1 MSLSVAL
8 HKLFEDNS
16 GKSLTKKQESSHQN
30 SCPHYFGYLS
40 QHTRDSNFPDECLI
54 CPNAVNC
61 IFVPSASLNADLYVR
76 AIKEKETRE
85 LAQFL

>member
-1 MSLSVAL
+1 MSLGVSL
-8 HKLFEDNS
+8 HKLFEVNP
-16 GKSLTKKQESSHQN
+16 GKPLSKKKESHQN

-40 QHTRDSNFPDECLI
+40 EHGRASNFPDECLI

-61 IFVPSASLNADLYVR
+61 IFVPSANLNADLYFR

>member
-30 SCPHYFGYLS
+30 SCPHYFK
-40 QHTRDSNFPDECLI
+40 
-54 CPNAVNC
+54 
-61 IFVPSASLNADLYVR
+61 
-76 AIKEKETRE
+76 KEIHLPATI
-85 LAQFL
+85 

>member
-8 HKLFEDNS
+8 NNLFEDNS
-16 GKSLTKKQESSHQN
+16 GKSLTKKKESHQN

-40 QHTRDSNFPDECLI
+40 QHSRDGNFPDECLI

-61 IFVPSASLNADLYVR
+61 IVVPSASLNADLYVR